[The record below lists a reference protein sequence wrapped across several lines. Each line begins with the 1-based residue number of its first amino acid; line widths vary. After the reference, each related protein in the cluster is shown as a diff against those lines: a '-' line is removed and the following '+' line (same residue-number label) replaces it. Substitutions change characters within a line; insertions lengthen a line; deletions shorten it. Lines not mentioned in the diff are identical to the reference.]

1 MWADSRK
8 KSAYVRLDGGEI
20 VKAIETWCSVREN
33 KVYNHSNK
41 AQEDREWTREG
52 CCVGIGTKRI
62 WQELY
67 DLNKKNKK

>member
-41 AQEDREWTREG
+41 AQEDG
-52 CCVGIGTKRI
+52 KM
-62 WQELY
+62 
-67 DLNKKNKK
+67 D